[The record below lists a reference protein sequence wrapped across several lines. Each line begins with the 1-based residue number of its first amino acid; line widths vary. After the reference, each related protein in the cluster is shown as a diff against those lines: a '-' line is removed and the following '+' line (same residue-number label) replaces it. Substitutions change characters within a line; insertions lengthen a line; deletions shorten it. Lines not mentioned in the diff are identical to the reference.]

1 MYHAEE
7 NISIDEACCP
17 FKGWLHFQCYNPL
30 EPNCFH
36 IKLFQLSK
44 SISGYIIG
52 FEVYA
57 GKGASSAADASR
69 PMDPLCMRT
78 TNLVL
83 SLMEK
88 FHLLDKGH

>member
-1 MYHAEE
+1 MKHAAH
-7 NISIDEACCP
+7 S
-17 FKGWLHFQCYNPL
+17 
-30 EPNCFH
+30 
-36 IKLFQLSK
+36 KLSE

-52 FEVYA
+52 FEVCT
-57 GKGASSAADASR
+57 GKGMSSAADASR